1 MEFENACLENAVNL
15 DLILRADLLLDKEF
29 AHNFPLV
36 AGQLQDVTVCLIV
49 NDCAVAAER
58 LLEILQHLL
67 HVEILRK
74 SLDDGQ
80 RLPAISLLDPDMNL
94 LNALVLWA
102 IPSCKGGVEIWG
114 VNALEGVNVWSRQCE
129 MVLQPTFSFE
139 FSTVFLTV
147 S

>member
-1 MEFENACLENAVNL
+1 MEFQNACLENAVNL
-15 DLILRADLLLDKEF
+15 DLVLRADLLLDKEF

-36 AGQLQDVTVCLIV
+36 ACQLQNVAMCLIG
-49 NDCAVAAER
+49 NDRAVAAES

-80 RLPAISLLDPDMNL
+80 GLPAIPLLNPDMNL

-102 IPSCKGGVEIWG
+102 IPRRNGGIEIGG
-114 VNALEGVNVWSRQCE
+114 VNALQGVNVWSRQCE